1 MSLHFT
7 RGNPNLLE
15 SYLSKFSERKKHY
28 AYKNVYRFYAG
39 FPQIPENLFCEK
51 IYKFIKLTCDI
62 NRSKIY
68 CIINFTSVC
77 ILQKKIMHT
86 QQATCLMLIF

>member
-1 MSLHFT
+1 MPYTKRINAILMSLHFT
-7 RGNPNLLE
+7 RENPNLLE

-62 NRSKIY
+62 CNQFYFRLY
-68 CIINFTSVC
+68 TP
-77 ILQKKIMHT
+77 KKK
-86 QQATCLMLIF
+86 